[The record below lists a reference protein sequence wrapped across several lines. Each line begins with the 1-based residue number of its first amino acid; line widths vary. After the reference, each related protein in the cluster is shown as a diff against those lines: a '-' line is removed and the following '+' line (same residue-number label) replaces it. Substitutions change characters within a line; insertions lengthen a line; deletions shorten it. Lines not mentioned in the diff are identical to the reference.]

1 MKWEGKM
8 VTEVFQRV
16 KIRVREIKNADKSLI
31 LPGDGES
38 PVEVDV
44 VSGSP
49 AVDCD

>member
-1 MKWEGKM
+1 MGRQNGHRSISES
-8 VTEVFQRV
+8 EDF
-16 KIRVREIKNADKSLI
+16 RVREIKNADKSLI